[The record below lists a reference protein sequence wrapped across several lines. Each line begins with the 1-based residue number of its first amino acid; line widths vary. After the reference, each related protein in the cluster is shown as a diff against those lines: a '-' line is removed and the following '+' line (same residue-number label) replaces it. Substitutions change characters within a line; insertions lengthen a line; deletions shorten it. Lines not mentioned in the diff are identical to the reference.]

1 MKDSEK
7 SRDQLVY
14 EISEARQRIAQLEA
28 LAATGTRSG
37 ATVEQTS
44 TRYKALFENATEGIL
59 VAEIESG
66 RLVYA
71 NAAALRIVGYGEGEL
86 LGLQVRDLHPEI
98 DRAHCLREFA
108 ERAHGRSLGASA
120 LPFQRKD
127 GTRVFVDLTA
137 TLGVVGGRECV
148 IDFLRDVTERTLA
161 EAEIRK
167 SRNDLLSILGMLR
180 IVTMIVDREG
190 RISFL
195 NSTGLELLGAS
206 ETDILGLPW
215 EEVFPMSPRDRANVR
230 LGLSGKEART
240 ARIPVTMDAAEGK
253 RYWMDAEIHPDP
265 SEEERRIIFLYDM
278 TEVHLLRDELDQTT
292 EFEGMLGHSAAMK
305 QLYKEIVETARVD
318 WTVLIEGETGTGKEL
333 VARAIHNHSE
343 RHDRP
348 FVPVNCAGLTDSL
361 LSSQLFGHK
370 RGSFTGAVS
379 DEKGVFEAA
388 NGGTVLLDEIG
399 DISPFMQTSL
409 LRVLETREVTRVGE
423 SLPRKVDF
431 RVLASTH
438 RDLAREVSAGRFRE
452 DLYYRL
458 RSARV
463 LIPPL
468 RQRTSDIPLLA
479 AEFVEQSA
487 LATGKSVQGI
497 THQAMRVLLQYP
509 WPGNVRELRSAVEH
523 AVLRTSHEL
532 LQLTDLPPEVREGGR
547 MPQAEGASE
556 GDERERVLAA
566 LVRANGN
573 RTLAARLLGV
583 SRATFYRT
591 LDRLGVTP

>member
-1 MKDSEK
+1 MRDVEK

-14 EISEARQRIAQLEA
+14 ELSEARQRISQLES
-28 LAATGTRSG
+28 LAAAGTRGG

-44 TRYKALFENATEGIL
+44 TRYKALFESATEGIL
-59 VAEIESG
+59 VAEIESR

-71 NAAALRIVGYGEGEL
+71 NPSALRIIGYGEEEL
-86 LGLQVRDLHPEI
+86 FNLTVGDLHPET
-98 DRAHCLREFA
+98 DREHCLNEFTH
-108 ERAHGRSLGASA
+108 RAQGKSTQASA
-120 LPFQRKD
+120 LPYMRKD
-127 GTRVFVDLTA
+127 GTRIFVDLTA
-137 TLGVVGGRECV
+137 TLGLVGGRECV

-180 IVTMIVDREG
+180 IVTVIVGSDG
-190 RISFL
+190 KISFV
-195 NSTGLELLGAS
+195 NSVGLELLGAH
-206 ETDILGLPW
+206 ETEVLGLPW
-215 EEVFPMSPRDRANVR
+215 DEVFPLSSRDRAVVR
-230 LGLSGKEART
+230 LKLSTGESQSARL
-240 ARIPVTMDAAEGK
+240 PVTMDSPGGR
-253 RYWMDAEIHPDP
+253 RYWMDVEIHPDP
-265 SEEERRIIFLYDM
+265 ADAERRIIFLYDM

-318 WTVLIEGETGTGKEL
+318 WTVLIEGETGSGKEL
-333 VARAIHNHSE
+333 VARAIHSNSE
-343 RHDRP
+343 RSERP

-370 RGSFTGAVS
+370 RGSFTGAVA

-423 SLPRKVDF
+423 SLPRRLDF

-438 RDLAREVSAGRFRE
+438 RDLAKEVAAGRFRE

-458 RSARV
+458 RSARIV
-463 LIPPL
+463 VPPL
-468 RQRTSDIPLLA
+468 RRRSSDIPLLA

-487 LATGKSVQGI
+487 AATSKSVQGL
-497 THQAMRVLLQYP
+497 TQQAMRVLLQYP
-509 WPGNVRELRSAVEH
+509 WPGNVRELRSAIEH
-523 AVLRTSHEL
+523 AVLRTAHEL
-532 LQLTDLPPEVREGGR
+532 VQLADLPPEVREGGAT
-547 MPQAEGASE
+547 PPIDGPDDV
-556 GDERERVLAA
+556 DERERVLAA
-566 LVRANGN
+566 LARANGK
-573 RTLAARLLGV
+573 RTLAARMLGV

-591 LDRLGVTP
+591 LERLGIVP